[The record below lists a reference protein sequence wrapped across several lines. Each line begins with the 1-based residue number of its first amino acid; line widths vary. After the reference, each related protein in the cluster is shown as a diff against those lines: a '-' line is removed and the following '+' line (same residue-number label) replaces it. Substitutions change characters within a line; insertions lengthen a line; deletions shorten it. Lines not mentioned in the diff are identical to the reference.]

1 MKSIGTNKVLLSTLA
16 LVFGTLLLFSCTRK
30 VVSDY
35 YLIHI
40 QMPRLVDGAY
50 GLKATQP
57 EIDVEHLRY
66 YESDSAAIASETER
80 SDRFIADIPKS
91 CERDL
96 REQIKASDSEYI
108 RSEKER
114 IIVEVYEELLE
125 RKTILLRVSHVE
137 GADLREYLKL
147 VRTHGLNSE
156 KVRRYAIDNQF
167 DVFTH
172 TIKD

>member
-1 MKSIGTNKVLLSTLA
+1 MKSIETKKVLLVTLA

-35 YLIHI
+35 YLIRI

-57 EIDVEHLRY
+57 EIDVEHLQY

-80 SDRFIADIPKS
+80 YDRLVADIPKS
-91 CERDL
+91 RERDL

-114 IIVEVYEELLE
+114 IIAEAYDELLE
-125 RKTILLRVSHVE
+125 RKYILLRVSHVE
-137 GADLREYLKL
+137 GTDLREYLEL
-147 VRTHGLNSE
+147 IREYGLNSE
-156 KVRRYAIDNQF
+156 KVRRYVNDNQY
-167 DVFTH
+167 DVFMH